1 MTPKESMAHCRY
13 ALAAMLPSGPK
24 SRLPMDP
31 EHVLPLEEEAVRRLG
46 AERAAA
52 LMELLARAA
61 RTKAGMMGASELLWQ
76 GAWQRAGWME
86 EAAGLLGDEH
96 NFVARAF
103 RLGPEKSAKLL
114 DPWPGAA
121 TGRVAKSLVP
131 GRLQCSRCGSGSI
144 VSKPRPAG
152 RGDEGEAVDFTCA
165 NPEYHPPGCGHR
177 W

>member
-1 MTPKESMAHCRY
+1 MAHCRY
-13 ALAAMLPSGPK
+13 ALAAALPSGPK

-31 EHVLPLEEEAVRRLG
+31 ENVLPLEEEAVRQLG
-46 AERAAA
+46 LERAAA

-61 RTKAGMMGASELLWQ
+61 RTRAGLVGACELLWQ
-76 GAWQRAGWME
+76 GAWRRAGWME
-86 EAAGLLGDEH
+86 EAVGLLGDEH
-96 NFVARAF
+96 EFVSRA
-103 RLGPEKSAKLL
+103 LCALCLAPEKSAKLL

-121 TGRVAKSLVP
+121 TGRVTKSLVP
-131 GRLQCSRCGSGSI
+131 GRLQCSRCGSDSI

-165 NPEYHPPGCGHR
+165 NPEFHPPGCGHR